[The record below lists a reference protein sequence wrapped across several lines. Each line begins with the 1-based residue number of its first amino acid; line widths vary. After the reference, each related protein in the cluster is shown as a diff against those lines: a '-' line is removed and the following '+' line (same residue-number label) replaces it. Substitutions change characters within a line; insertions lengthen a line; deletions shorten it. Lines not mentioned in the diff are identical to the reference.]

1 MVDRKFERR
10 LAGLINSGERGVLR
24 GGRKGVEK
32 ESLRVS
38 PEGEIAQTRHPAAL
52 GAPLTNEHITTDF
65 SESLIELVTPPF
77 GETWELLQYLCDVHQ
92 FVYRHLGDELLW
104 STSMP
109 CAIRGDE
116 SIPLAQFGRSN
127 VGRMKTV
134 YRHGLGV
141 RYGRIMQAISGVHF
155 NYSFSP
161 TLWDALEHINQ
172 SDRPRQDFV
181 SDEYFGVL
189 RNYRRF
195 GWLVLYL
202 FGTSPAVSKSFF
214 AEREIELPSLDEDTV
229 YEPYG
234 TSLRMSDI
242 GYRNKTQ
249 ATVSVSVN
257 GLDEYVRDLSK
268 AISTPYPPYE
278 RIGVKVNGEYLQLD
292 ANILQIENE
301 YYSFIRPKRIARSG
315 ERPTKAL
322 RRAGVEYVEVRAL
335 DVSAFDPVG
344 VNQNKLRFLEA
355 FLALCLLRD
364 SEPIDRSEQQALDE
378 NHLRVARRGR
388 EPGLKLNREGRQFPM
403 LDWARELLDSMQ
415 GVCELL
421 DHGEPARPYTAAL
434 EQQRAKIDE
443 VERTP
448 SARLLTEM
456 RQTGE
461 SFFQLARRMSKMH
474 KDYFLD
480 LHPPNERRLAEF
492 AAAAQ
497 ESHEEQRRIEAADRV
512 DFDTYLAHYLAD

>member
-1 MVDRKFERR
+1 
-10 LAGLINSGERGVLR
+10 
-24 GGRKGVEK
+24 
-32 ESLRVS
+32 
-38 PEGEIAQTRHPAAL
+38 
-52 GAPLTNEHITTDF
+52 
-65 SESLIELVTPPF
+65 
-77 GETWELLQYLCDVHQ
+77 
-92 FVYRHLGDELLW
+92 
-104 STSMP
+104 
-109 CAIRGDE
+109 
-116 SIPLAQFGRSN
+116 
-127 VGRMKTV
+127 
-134 YRHGLGV
+134 V

>member
-1 MVDRKFERR
+1 
-10 LAGLINSGERGVLR
+10 
-24 GGRKGVEK
+24 
-32 ESLRVS
+32 
-38 PEGEIAQTRHPAAL
+38 
-52 GAPLTNEHITTDF
+52 
-65 SESLIELVTPPF
+65 
-77 GETWELLQYLCDVHQ
+77 
-92 FVYRHLGDELLW
+92 
-104 STSMP
+104 MP

-214 AEREIELPSLDEDTV
+214 AEREIELPFLDEDTV

-257 GLDEYVRDLSK
+257 GLDEYVKDLSK